1 MAYVEVKC
9 VQCGSIEVIKY
20 GKRPNGHQRYRCKT
34 CFKTFQLDYKYK
46 ACDAEVK
53 TQIVNMA
60 INGCGTRDT
69 ARTLGISKDTV
80 TATLRK
86 IKTSVK
92 PVNEV
97 YLEKKI
103 LKDQPIDIEI
113 CNALSSDTIS
123 VEMDEMWSYY
133 HDKKKQIWLWWA
145 VEHDTNIPLAFT
157 FGSRSDESL

>member
-9 VQCGSIEVIKY
+9 VRCGSTEVIKY

-34 CFKTFQLDYKYK
+34 RLKTFQLDYKYK
-46 ACDAEVK
+46 AYDAEVK

-60 INGCGTRDT
+60 MNACGTRDT

-80 TATLRK
+80 TATLRE

-97 YLEKKI
+97 YLEKKF
-103 LKDQPIDIEI
+103 LKI
-113 CNALSSDTIS
+113 T
-123 VEMDEMWSYY
+123 
-133 HDKKKQIWLWWA
+133 
-145 VEHDTNIPLAFT
+145 PLI
-157 FGSRSDESL
+157 

>member
-9 VQCGSIEVIKY
+9 VRCGSKEVIKY

-34 CFKTFQLDYKYK
+34 CFKTFQLDYKCK
-46 ACDAEVK
+46 ACDAEVR

-60 INGCGTRDT
+60 MNGCGTRDT

-86 IKTSVK
+86 IKTPVK

-97 YLEKKI
+97 YLEKKF
-103 LKDQPIDIEI
+103 LKV
-113 CNALSSDTIS
+113 N
-123 VEMDEMWSYY
+123 
-133 HDKKKQIWLWWA
+133 
-145 VEHDTNIPLAFT
+145 PLI
-157 FGSRSDESL
+157 